1 MENNNFNSGNDRQAE
16 INIDKEIENLKIG
29 TKKKSNKLPVILMI
43 CVLAIALITGI
54 LLIVLKTND
63 VASNPVAN
71 QTTTQA
77 NDPAME
83 EFYSSAMEEVITD
96 ESGSEISREEYITQ
110 IQQQIQ
116 DATTVLNQYVGSHS
130 PNHIVEITTNENKTN
145 NNSANN
151 NSTNNNT
158 SNENT
163 PQAENTTVSA
173 EMTTVSAE
181 TLNKTD
187 LLVKAFF
194 NKKFFLKG
202 ALYSGGTGDP
212 IHMAMDGDNFEVLT
226 NIDGTELSFLRLD
239 KKMYIKRAAT
249 KQYVSLTTAFF
260 KLLGMDPESLTFDF
274 GDVDYDKIKN
284 TAKISNVKI
293 NNNPGICYTFKNDT
307 QSFKFYFEKEELR
320 QIVIYDN
327 SGTVVSEFSID
338 YFSETIPADQLTVE
352 GYKKTGIGTLFADL
366 M

>member
-1 MENNNFNSGNDRQAE
+1 MENNNFSSNNDRQSE
-16 INIDKEIENLKIG
+16 INIDREIENLRNKSVN
-29 TKKKSNKLPVILMI
+29 KSNKLPVILMI
-43 CVLAIALITGI
+43 CVLIIALVTGV

-63 VASNPVAN
+63 TSTPADN
-71 QTTTQA
+71 QTTTQV

-83 EFYSSAMEEVITD
+83 EFYSSALEEVITD
-96 ESGSEISREEYITQ
+96 ESGSEISRDEYITQ

-151 NSTNNNT
+151 NTSNNNT
-158 SNENT
+158 SDGNT

-181 TLNKTD
+181 TLSKTD

-226 NIDGTELSFLRLD
+226 NIDGTELSFLRLN
-239 KKMYIKRAAT
+239 KKMYIKRSAT

-274 GDVDYDKIKN
+274 GDVDYDNIKS
-284 TAKISNVKI
+284 TAKISNVMI
-293 NNNPGICYTFKNDT
+293 NNKPGICYTFKNND
-307 QSFKFYFEKEELR
+307 QSFKFYFENDELR

-327 SGTVVSEFSID
+327 SGNVVSEFAID
-338 YFSETIPADQLTVE
+338 YFSETIPADQLTVD